1 MKISDNTKN
10 ILAAALLKKLQDYF
24 VMQEQNDGSDP
35 RLTGYNDVIGDID
48 QRTLNDAER
57 DQLGDMIVDAMY
69 QLLPDEIMI

>member
-1 MKISDNTKN
+1 MYISDNTKN

-24 VMQEQNDGSDP
+24 LLQEQNDGSDI

-48 QRTLNDAER
+48 NRQLNDAER